1 MASST
6 LNYRIE
12 GDDFQALFVHLQPAA
27 TMRAEPGSFMFMEPG
42 IQMDTSTGGG
52 IMAGLKRAIGGE
64 SFFITT
70 FRNEGSR
77 PATVAFAAAYPGKMI
92 VLDLSHGTVL
102 CQRDAFLCSTTDVD
116 VSVAFTRKL
125 GAGFFGG
132 EGFILQKLQGTGQAF
147 LHAGGYIIERELANG
162 EELRVDTGCL
172 VAFEA
177 SVDYDIQMVRGI
189 KTMLFGGEGLFYA
202 LLRGPGKIWMQTT
215 PFSRFA
221 DKVMSAAGGG
231 SERVQRGGN
240 FLGGILQGE

>member
-1 MASST
+1 
-6 LNYRIE
+6 
-12 GDDFQALFVHLQPAA
+12 
-27 TMRAEPGSFMFMEPG
+27 
-42 IQMDTSTGGG
+42 MDRDRPRGG
-52 IMAGLKRAIGGE
+52 AGLHRRHRRVKSFESWARATSAFVGHG
-64 SFFITT
+64 
-70 FRNEGSR
+70 RAGSR
-77 PATVAFAAAYPGKMI
+77 HRSSVRRSLHRTR
-92 VLDLSHGTVL
+92 DLSHGTVL

-172 VAFEA
+172 VAFEE